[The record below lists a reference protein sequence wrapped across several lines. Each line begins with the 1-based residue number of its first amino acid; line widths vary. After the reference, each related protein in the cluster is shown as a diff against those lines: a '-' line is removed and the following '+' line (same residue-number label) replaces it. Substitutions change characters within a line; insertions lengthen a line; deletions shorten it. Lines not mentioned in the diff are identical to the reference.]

1 MAGQGSRFAE
11 KGYTFPK
18 PLIDVKGKPMIE
30 VVVDTLP
37 ECKEYIFLCRQ
48 EHIEKYNLNELLQQ
62 VTHNRATV
70 IPVDEITE
78 GAACTALL
86 AKREIND
93 HEPLIIANS
102 DQFVQYDKRN
112 FEVMR
117 RHGDAEGIIFSFNAC
132 HPKWSF
138 AKLDENLEV
147 VEVAE
152 KRPISNV
159 ATCGLYYF
167 DHGVNFVRAAEAM
180 IAKDIRTNGEFYIA
194 PVFNEMIEQG
204 DTVLP
209 FFVDRML
216 GLGTPEDLEVFLTHG

>member
-1 MAGQGSRFAE
+1 
-11 KGYTFPK
+11 
-18 PLIDVKGKPMIE
+18 V
-30 VVVDTLP
+30 
-37 ECKEYIFLCRQ
+37 
-48 EHIEKYNLNELLQQ
+48 
-62 VTHNRATV
+62 
-70 IPVDEITE
+70 PVDSLTE
-78 GAACTALL
+78 GAACTAVL
-86 AKREIND
+86 AKELIND
-93 HEPLIIANS
+93 HQPLIIANS

-117 RHGDAEGIIFSFNAC
+117 RHGDVDGIIFSFNAC

-138 AKLDENLEV
+138 ARLDEKLEV

-167 DHGVNFVRAAEAM
+167 RTGLRFVRAAEAM

-204 DTVLP
+204 DIVLP